1 MHDCGYCTIFLQS
14 TVPKKNYTSS
24 LLKVKITV
32 DTNFP
37 QLTETTFPFLS
48 IKFETI
54 TQSWKWVFFFLQLLD
69 IMPEVFVLYTAGSGR
84 R

>member
-1 MHDCGYCTIFLQS
+1 VLYGCGYCTIFLQR
-14 TVPKKNYTSS
+14 TFPPKKT
-24 LLKVKITV
+24 LRLFKVKITV

-37 QLTETTFPFLS
+37 QLTETTFPLLS

-54 TQSWKWVFFFLQLLD
+54 TQSWKWVFIFLQLLD